1 MTNRYRALF
10 DLTGKSALVMGAASG
25 LGEATARMLA
35 GLGARVV
42 CADLDG
48 AGAKTTA
55 EGIVAEGGAAEG
67 IGADLSSREQVAEA
81 VRTTVDTYGR
91 LDIGVT
97 TPGINIRKRL
107 ATYTEEEFDR
117 IVDLNLKGTFFFL
130 QQASAV
136 MAEQGGGSLIACSSM
151 RALMVEPGLG
161 VYASTKAAILQMVRG
176 LATEVGPQGVRVNTI
191 APGVIDTP
199 LTRPLWDDVKTREA
213 YSAHTAF
220 GRWGSADEVASTVA
234 FLASDAAS
242 YVTGTNLV
250 VDAGW
255 TIMDGRFDPGR

>member
-25 LGEATARMLA
+25 IGQATAQMLA
-35 GLGARVV
+35 GLGAHVV

-48 AGAKTTA
+48 EGAVETAKT
-55 EGIVAEGGAAEG
+55 IVSEGGTAQGLA
-67 IGADLSSREQVAEA
+67 ADLSDQEQVALA
-81 VRTTVDTYGR
+81 VRTTVDAYGR
-91 LDIGVT
+91 LDIGVS

-107 ATYTEEEFDR
+107 SAYTEEEFDR
-117 IVDLNLKGTFFFL
+117 IIGLNLKGTFFFL

-199 LTRPLWDDVKTREA
+199 LTRPLWDDVKAREA
-213 YSAHTAF
+213 YSAHTVF
-220 GRWGSADEVASTVA
+220 GRWGSADEVASAVA

-242 YVTGTNLV
+242 YITGANLV

>member
-25 LGEATARMLA
+25 IGQATAQMLA
-35 GLGARVV
+35 GLGAQVV

-48 AGAKTTA
+48 PGAVETAKT
-55 EGIVAEGGAAEG
+55 IVSEGGTAQGLA
-67 IGADLSSREQVAEA
+67 ADLGSHEQIARA
-81 VRTTVDTYGR
+81 VRTTVDAYGR

-107 ATYTEEEFDR
+107 AAYTEEEFDR
-117 IVDLNLKGTFFFL
+117 IVNLNLKGTFFFL
-130 QQASAV
+130 KEASTV

-161 VYASTKAAILQMVRG
+161 VYASTKAAILQMARG

-199 LTRPLWDDVKTREA
+199 LTRPLWDDVKAREA
-213 YSAHTAF
+213 YSAHTVF
-220 GRWGSADEVASTVA
+220 GRWGSADEVASAVA

-242 YVTGTNLV
+242 YVTGENLV

-255 TIMDGRFDPGR
+255 TVIDGRFDPGR

>member
-25 LGEATARMLA
+25 IGQATAQMLA
-35 GLGARVV
+35 GLGAHVV

-48 AGAKTTA
+48 EGAVETAKT
-55 EGIVAEGGAAEG
+55 IVSEGGTAQGLA
-67 IGADLSSREQVAEA
+67 ADLSDQEQVALA
-81 VRTTVDTYGR
+81 VRTTVDAYGR
-91 LDIGVT
+91 LDIGVS

-107 ATYTEEEFDR
+107 SAYTEEEFDR
-117 IVDLNLKGTFFFL
+117 IIGLNLKGTFFFL

-176 LATEVGPQGVRVNTI
+176 LA
-191 APGVIDTP
+191 
-199 LTRPLWDDVKTREA
+199 
-213 YSAHTAF
+213 
-220 GRWGSADEVASTVA
+220 
-234 FLASDAAS
+234 SDAAS
-242 YVTGTNLV
+242 YITGANLV

>member
-1 MTNRYRALF
+1 MSNKYRALF

-25 LGEATARMLA
+25 IGEATARTLA

-48 AGAKTTA
+48 AGAKATA
-55 EGIVAEGGAAEG
+55 EIIVAEGGTAQGLA
-67 IGADLSSREQVAEA
+67 ADLGSHEQVSAA
-81 VRTTVDTYGR
+81 VRATVDAYGR
-91 LDIGVT
+91 LDIGFT
-97 TPGINIRKRL
+97 TPAINIRKRL
-107 ATYTEEEFDR
+107 SAYTEEEFDR
-117 IVDLNLKGTFFFL
+117 IVHLNLKGTFFFL
-130 QQASAV
+130 QDAAAV
-136 MAEQGGGSLIACSSM
+136 MVEQGGGSLIACSSM
-151 RALMVEPGLG
+151 RGLMVEPGLG
-161 VYASTKAAILQMVRG
+161 VYASTKAAILQMARG

-199 LTRPLWDDVKTREA
+199 LTRPLWDDVEAREA

-220 GRWGSADEVASTVA
+220 GRWGSAEEVASTVA

-242 YVTGTNLV
+242 YVTGENLV

>member
-1 MTNRYRALF
+1 MTNRYRTLF

-25 LGEATARMLA
+25 IGEATARTLA
-35 GLGARVV
+35 GLGASVV

-48 AGAKTTA
+48 AGAKATA
-55 EGIVAEGGAAEG
+55 EGIVAEGGTAQG
-67 IGADLSSREQVAEA
+67 RTADLSSHEQVAEA
-81 VRTTVDTYGR
+81 VRSTVDEYGA

-107 ATYTEEEFDR
+107 SAYTEDEFDR
-117 IVDLNLKGTFFFL
+117 IIGLNLKGTFFFL
-130 QQASAV
+130 QEASARMV
-136 MAEQGGGSLIACSSM
+136 EQGGGSLIACSSM
-151 RALMVEPGLG
+151 RGLMVEPGLG

-176 LATEVGPQGVRVNTI
+176 LATEVGPRGVRVNTI

-199 LTRPLWDDVKTREA
+199 LTRPLWDDVETREA

-220 GRWGSADEVASTVA
+220 GRWGSAEEVASTVA

-242 YVTGTNLV
+242 YVTGANLV

-255 TIMDGRFDPGR
+255 TVMDGRFDPGR